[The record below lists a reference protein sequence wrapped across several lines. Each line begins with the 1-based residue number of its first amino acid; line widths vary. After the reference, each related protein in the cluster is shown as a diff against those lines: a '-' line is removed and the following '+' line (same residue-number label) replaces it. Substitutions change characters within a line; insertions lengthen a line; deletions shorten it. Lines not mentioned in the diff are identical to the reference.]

1 MASDTAGCREP
12 CMLFSPA
19 KEIPSHTVNFTP
31 MIRKPALSTLALV
44 LLSSL
49 SSAQPATKPLFW
61 PARNGPTLDGVVP
74 QAEVARI
81 PLEWDG
87 ESGKNIAWR
96 VELEG
101 EGHSTP
107 VIGGDLIWFTA
118 ATTDGKQMYVYGIDR
133 HSGKTVHH
141 KLIFENAA
149 PEELGNPLNNYAA
162 PSPVLEEDAL
172 YVHFGTYGTARIDP
186 ATGEKVWER
195 RDINARH
202 YRGPGSSP
210 IIHGDLLIL
219 TFDGIDQQYVTAL
232 DKKTGKSVWKTT
244 RTTDYGDLDKE
255 GKPTRD
261 GDMRKAYHTPAVF
274 EIGGKEVLVSVG
286 SRAAFGYEV
295 KTGKELWTIRHGGF
309 NAAIPP
315 LRLGDLLIL
324 NTGSE
329 RAHTLGVRID
339 DKMTGDI
346 TESHVLW
353 DREKRN
359 ASESSPVLVKGIL
372 FQTTRGGI
380 VSAVD
385 AKAGKDLWED
395 RMEGQHL
402 PGPLVLGDKLLFSN
416 DRGQTFLARASAEK
430 FELTGKNQLAEPIS
444 ASPAAADGA
453 LFIRTKKALYKI
465 ATK

>member
-1 MASDTAGCREP
+1 
-12 CMLFSPA
+12 MLFSRA
-19 KEIPSHTVNFTP
+19 KEFPRHTVNFPP
-31 MIRKPALSTLALV
+31 MIRTPSLSALTFV
-44 LLSSL
+44 LLSAL
-49 SSAQPATKPLFW
+49 SSAQPVTTPLFW
-61 PARNGPTLDGVVP
+61 PAKNGPTRDGIVP
-74 QAEVARI
+74 AAEAARL

-107 VIGGDLIWFTA
+107 VIGGDMIWITA
-118 ATTDGKQMYVYGIDR
+118 ATPDGKKMFVYGIDR
-133 HSGKTVHH
+133 HSGKIVHH
-141 KLIFENAA
+141 KLVFENPA

-172 YVHFGTYGTARIDP
+172 YVHFGTYGTARINP

-202 YRGPGSSP
+202 FRGPGSSP

-232 DKKTGKSVWKTT
+232 DKKTGKSVWKTA

-274 EIGGKEVLVSVG
+274 EIGGKEVLVSIG

-329 RAHTLGVRID
+329 RAHTVGVRID

-359 ASESSPVLVKGIL
+359 ASESAPVLVNGIL

-380 VSAVD
+380 VSALD

-402 PGPLVLGDKLLFSN
+402 PGPVVVGDKLLFSN
-416 DRGQTFLARASAEK
+416 DRGQTFLVRALAEK
-430 FELTGKNQLAEPIS
+430 FELVGKNQLAEPIS
-444 ASPAAADGA
+444 SSPAVADGS

-465 ATK
+465 AGK

>member
-1 MASDTAGCREP
+1 
-12 CMLFSPA
+12 
-19 KEIPSHTVNFTP
+19 
-31 MIRKPALSTLALV
+31 MIRPLALTTATLV
-44 LLSSL
+44 LLSAL

-61 PARNGPTLDGVVP
+61 PARNGPARDGIVP
-74 QAEVARI
+74 AAEVVRV
-81 PLEWDG
+81 PLEWNG

-96 VELEG
+96 VALEG
-101 EGHSTP
+101 EGHATP

-133 HSGKTVHH
+133 HSGKILHH

-232 DKKTGKSVWKTT
+232 DKKTGKSVWKTA
-244 RTTDYGDLDKE
+244 RTTDYGDLDKD
-255 GKPTRD
+255 GHPTRD

-295 KTGKELWTIRHGGF
+295 KTGQQLWTIRHGGF

-315 LRLGDLLIL
+315 IRLDDRLIL

-329 RAHTLGVRID
+329 RAHTLGLRID
-339 DKMTGDI
+339 EKMIGDI

-359 ASESSPVLVKGIL
+359 ASESSPVLVNGIL
-372 FQTTRGGI
+372 YQTTRGGI
-380 VSAVD
+380 ISALD
-385 AKAGKDLWED
+385 AKTGKDLWED

-402 PGPLVLGDKLLFSN
+402 PGPVVLGDKLLFSN
-416 DRGQTFLARASAEK
+416 DRGQTFLVRASPEK
-430 FELTGKNQLAEPIS
+430 FELVGKNQLAEPITSS
-444 ASPAAADGA
+444 AVVADGA
-453 LFIRTKKALYKI
+453 IFIRAKGALYKI
-465 ATK
+465 SAK

>member
-1 MASDTAGCREP
+1 
-12 CMLFSPA
+12 
-19 KEIPSHTVNFTP
+19 
-31 MIRKPALSTLALV
+31 MIRTSALTAFILALLAAV
-44 LLSSL
+44 SHG
-49 SSAQPATKPLFW
+49 QPATTPVFW
-61 PARNGPTLDGVVP
+61 PAKNGPTQDGIVP
-74 QAEVARI
+74 VADAARI
-81 PLEWDG
+81 PFEWDG
-87 ESGKNIAWR
+87 DSGKNIAWR
-96 VELEG
+96 VGLEG

-107 VIGGDLIWFTA
+107 VIGGDMLWLTA
-118 ATTDGKQMYVYGIDR
+118 ATTNGKQQYVYGIDR
-133 HSGKTVHH
+133 HSGKIVHY
-141 KLIFENAA
+141 LLAFENAD
-149 PEELGNPLNNYAA
+149 PEILGNPLNNYAA
-162 PSPVLEEDAL
+162 PSPVLEADAL

-186 ATGEKVWER
+186 ATGKKVWER
-195 RDINARH
+195 RDINVRH

-219 TFDGIDQQYVTAL
+219 TYDGINEQFVTAL
-232 DKKTGKSVWKTT
+232 DKKTGKTVWKTA
-244 RTTDYGDLDKE
+244 RTTDYGDLDKD
-255 GKPTRD
+255 GHPTRD

-274 EIGGKEVLVSVG
+274 EIGGKEVLVSIG
-286 SRAAFGYEV
+286 SRAAFGYEAQ
-295 KTGKELWTIRHGGF
+295 TGKELWTIRHGGF

-315 LRLGDLLIL
+315 LRLGELLIL

-339 DKMTGDI
+339 GKMSGDI

-359 ASESSPVLVKGIL
+359 ASESAPVLVNGIL

-385 AKAGKDLWED
+385 AKSGKDLWED

-416 DRGQTFLARASAEK
+416 DRGQTFLVRASAEK
-430 FELTGKNQLAEPIS
+430 FELIGQNQLPDAIS

-465 ATK
+465 AAK